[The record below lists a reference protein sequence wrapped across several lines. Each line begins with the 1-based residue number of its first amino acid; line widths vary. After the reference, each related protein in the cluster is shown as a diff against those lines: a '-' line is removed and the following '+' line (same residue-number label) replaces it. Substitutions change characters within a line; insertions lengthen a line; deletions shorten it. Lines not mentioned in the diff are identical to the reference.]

1 MLVTGR
7 YGLDKSVKLC
17 DMRDPL
23 DSTTNLVAWT
33 TFLGWAI
40 SALVYCIL
48 AIFLI
53 SFSLVSK
60 ASILEHISLEKVG
73 RRRRHLV
80 RERTQQLKKR
90 LHRLVRRM

>member
-1 MLVTGR
+1 
-7 YGLDKSVKLC
+7 
-17 DMRDPL
+17 MRDPL

-60 ASILEHISLEKVG
+60 ASILEHISLGKVG
-73 RRRRHLV
+73 RRRRPLI
-80 RERTQQLKKR
+80 RERALQLKRK
-90 LHRLVRRM
+90 LYSLVRRM